1 MSQYMRFIPENV
13 AIKGARRIGIY
24 NAQGNR
30 VGQIPL
36 GNLAMTSPSITGN
49 LLYKVGLMS
58 DVHINYQT
66 AQSDL
71 RVALAYLHNEENV
84 LFSLI
89 AGDLTGNGTAAQF
102 STVKSE
108 LSGYDVEFC
117 IGNHDVRGG
126 LVSSIEQHTGKPLYY
141 TRSVGNDVYIFF
153 GMCVEAEGSLF
164 TTAMLDWLESTL
176 EANKNKRCF
185 VVIHVR
191 PQDGCGNAL
200 GIYKYD
206 IWGGAEATRFEGL
219 MRTYKPI
226 LIHGHSHLKIYMQ
239 EFSDIAN
246 IDKIFGG
253 WSIHIPS
260 LAVPRDTSSVVNPS
274 IVDVYSESEGYVM
287 YVYENGIYL
296 MGRDFVKGEFIP
308 LGSYWLATTGTI
320 TT

>member
-1 MSQYMRFIPENV
+1 MSQYMRFIPENI

-36 GNLAMTSPSITGN
+36 GNLAMPSPSITGN

-117 IGNHDVRGG
+117 IGNHDVEGG

-141 TRSVGNDVYIFF
+141 TRSVGDDLYIFF

-164 TTAMLDWLESTL
+164 TTAMLNWLESSTQGTRAGSPKEAITTL
-176 EANKNKRCF
+176 NP
-185 VVIHVR
+185 VR
-191 PQDGCGNAL
+191 SNGTAPSAPRITSKSWTVN
-200 GIYKYD
+200 
-206 IWGGAEATRFEGL
+206 
-219 MRTYKPI
+219 
-226 LIHGHSHLKIYMQ
+226 
-239 EFSDIAN
+239 
-246 IDKIFGG
+246 G
-253 WSIHIPS
+253 WSGMRSRSSIP
-260 LAVPRDTSSVVNPS
+260 RIS
-274 IVDVYSESEGYVM
+274 I
-287 YVYENGIYL
+287 L
-296 MGRDFVKGEFIP
+296 R
-308 LGSYWLATTGTI
+308 GS
-320 TT
+320 